1 MVIVLPTA
9 SSDTPHD
16 NHPIDAQ
23 EHHSSGK
30 RCTVQER
37 TPPTV
42 VSAHRREG
50 LGWQH
55 GKSMRARPPEGP
67 TPDTTS
73 STHMPMQSTA
83 GAEHRKDAMGANGER
98 PRTTQR
104 IIWIRGTSGM
114 SVARS
119 TMSSHSVRRH
129 RAQCAASNQDRPT
142 PIATVNG
149 TARSMAPPIASVTT
163 SRTRCSSPAATSR
176 TSSSWICSST
186 RERIPC
192 SASP

>member
-1 MVIVLPTA
+1 MVILLPTA
-9 SSDTPHD
+9 SSDTPHG

-37 TPPTV
+37 TPP
-42 VSAHRREG
+42 
-50 LGWQH
+50 H
-55 GKSMRARPPEGP
+55 GGIC
-67 TPDTTS
+67 S
-73 STHMPMQSTA
+73 STRRPCVA
-83 GAEHRKDAMGANGER
+83 ARKEHARQ
-98 PRTTQR
+98 T
-104 IIWIRGTSGM
+104 
-114 SVARS
+114 ARS
-119 TMSSHSVRRH
+119 PSPGHHVQHSHAHAKHHGSRVSKKMPWAPTRRFPRQLSGSSGSGEHLECPWHAQRCH
-129 RAQCAASNQDRPT
+129 LIQCAASNQDRPT

-163 SRTRCSSPAATSR
+163 SRTRCSSLGATSR

-186 RERIPC
+186 RERSPC

>member
-1 MVIVLPTA
+1 MATTPSTHRNTTAAAKDAPCRSAHPHGGICSSTRRPWVAARKEHARQTARRPNPGHHVQHSHAHAKHHGSRVSKKMPWAPTRRF
-9 SSDTPHD
+9 PR
-16 NHPIDAQ
+16 Q
-23 EHHSSGK
+23 LRGSSG
-30 RCTVQER
+30 
-37 TPPTV
+37 
-42 VSAHRREG
+42 SG
-50 LGWQH
+50 
-55 GKSMRARPPEGP
+55 
-67 TPDTTS
+67 
-73 STHMPMQSTA
+73 
-83 GAEHRKDAMGANGER
+83 
-98 PRTTQR
+98 
-104 IIWIRGTSGM
+104 GTSGM

-186 RERIPC
+186 RERSPC

>member
-16 NHPIDAQ
+16 SHPIDAQ

-37 TPPTV
+37 TPPRWYLLIDAKALGGSTERACAPDRQE
-42 VSAHRREG
+42 SQPRTPRPALTCPCKAPREP
-50 LGWQH
+50 
-55 GKSMRARPPEGP
+55 SIE
-67 TPDTTS
+67 
-73 STHMPMQSTA
+73 
-83 GAEHRKDAMGANGER
+83 KDAMGTHAEI
-98 PRTTQR
+98 PRTTQG

-186 RERIPC
+186 RERSPC

>member
-1 MVIVLPTA
+1 MATTPSTHRNTTA
-9 SSDTPHD
+9 AAKDAPCRSA
-16 NHPIDAQ
+16 HPPRWHLLIDAKALRGSTERACAPDRQ
-23 EHHSSGK
+23 ES
-30 RCTVQER
+30 QPR
-37 TPPTV
+37 TPRPALTCPCK
-42 VSAHRREG
+42 APREP
-50 LGWQH
+50 
-55 GKSMRARPPEGP
+55 SIE
-67 TPDTTS
+67 
-73 STHMPMQSTA
+73 
-83 GAEHRKDAMGANGER
+83 KDAMGTHAEI

-142 PIATVNG
+142 PIATVSG

-163 SRTRCSSPAATSR
+163 SRTRCSSPGATSR

-186 RERIPC
+186 RERSPC

>member
-37 TPPTV
+37 TPPRWYLLIDAKALRGSTERACAPDRQE
-42 VSAHRREG
+42 SQPRTPRPALACPCKAPREPSVEKMP
-50 LGWQH
+50 W
-55 GKSMRARPPEGP
+55 AP
-67 TPDTTS
+67 TR
-73 STHMPMQSTA
+73 
-83 GAEHRKDAMGANGER
+83 GF

-104 IIWIRGTSGM
+104 IIWIRGSSGM
-114 SVARS
+114 SVARA
-119 TMSSHSVRRH
+119 TMPSPSVRRH
-129 RAQCAASNQDRPT
+129 RAQCAASNQDCPT

-163 SRTRCSSPAATSR
+163 SRTSCSSPGATSR

-186 RERIPC
+186 RERSPC
-192 SASP
+192 SESP